1 MDCSDPNRRG
11 FLFPL
16 SGFRDGDNND
26 NNRRIGE
33 VLGRN
38 RGRNPLLVGVSA
50 YVALK
55 GFTNAIEK
63 RNDNFLPEELAGVRT
78 ICLENDFSRY
88 LSENSEMGSLNMK
101 FVEVVQMVEQSPKP
115 GLIVNFG
122 DLKAFVGEN
131 STDDRA
137 SHVVGQLKKLV
148 DVHGDKVWLIGA
160 ASSYETYLS
169 FVTKFPSIEKD
180 WDLHLLPITSLR
192 PESYPRSRLV
202 SKSFLELDLNFFIK
216 TLFMN
221 FKDLKVNTGVVQ
233 I

>member
-1 MDCSDPNRRG
+1 MDYSDPNRRG

-16 SGFRDGDNND
+16 SGFRDGDE

-55 GFTNAIEK
+55 GFMEAIEK
-63 RNDNFLPEELAGVRT
+63 RIDNILPEELSGVRT
-78 ICLENDFSRY
+78 ICLENDFSRF
-88 LSENSEMGSLNMK
+88 LSENSETGTLNMR
-101 FVEVVQMVEQSPKP
+101 FVEVVQMVEQSPEP

-122 DLKAFVGEN
+122 DLKAFVGDN

-148 DVHGDKVWLIGA
+148 DVHGEKVWLIGA
-160 ASSYETYLS
+160 AASYETYLR

-192 PESYPRSRLV
+192 PSVAESYPRSRSV
-202 SKSFLELDLNFFIK
+202 SKSFLEFA
-216 TLFMN
+216 
-221 FKDLKVNTGVVQ
+221 LKFCSAL
-233 I
+233 